1 MPVPARLSQAPRT
14 RLRPRS
20 LPFARVPTR
29 RNIGETAAQA
39 RPRPRAGAARTRAG
53 TYLGKSI
60 LFWRA
65 YLTNVE
71 YIGFDSK
78 HPLA

>member
-1 MPVPARLSQAPRT
+1 VGA
-14 RLRPRS
+14 
-20 LPFARVPTR
+20 V
-29 RNIGETAAQA
+29 
-39 RPRPRAGAARTRAG
+39 RACAG